1 MSTAAVVV
9 LAIITL
15 LVITLN
21 VFCIC
26 ETWEKVTK
34 MEIGELPGREHIKK
48 MINEFKDQRLNET
61 GDYSNYFNEGINLAI
76 DIAERYE
83 KDF

>member
-1 MSTAAVVV
+1 MNTAAVVV

-48 MINEFKDQRLNET
+48 MINEFKDQRLTET
-61 GDYSNYFNEGINLAI
+61 DDYSNYFNEGINLAI